1 MNPAAKPILL
11 AFGGHDPTGGAGIH
25 ADIETAAALGAHAT
39 TVLTADT
46 LQDSHHVHSFQPTSL
61 DLLIQQGRMVLE
73 EFPIS
78 AIKIG
83 MVATTEIC
91 EAIHTLLVEHPTI
104 PVVLDPVLSG
114 GGGGTLSSDQ
124 LADAIRTLLIPL
136 ATIAT
141 PNRNE
146 LRHLAPEGDT
156 LQACGAELISMGCEN
171 LLITGTDTPSS
182 DEASDQ
188 VHHQLMQSSGD
199 HAIFHYPRLPHS
211 YHGSG
216 CTLATAIAAQLAQQ
230 APLAEAVRQ
239 ALDYS
244 WKTLD
249 HGFQPGS
256 GQHFPNRTRNHGSD
270 S

>member
-1 MNPAAKPILL
+1 MKPILL
-11 AFGGHDPTGGAGIH
+11 AFGGHDPTGGAGIQ
-25 ADIETAAALGAHAT
+25 ADIETAIALDTHAT
-39 TVLTADT
+39 TVITADT

-104 PVVLDPVLSG
+104 PVILDPVLSG
-114 GGGGTLSSDQ
+114 GGGGELSSDQ

-136 ATIAT
+136 TTVAT
-141 PNRNE
+141 PNRSE
-146 LRHLAPEGDT
+146 LQHLAPQGDT
-156 LQACGAELISMGCEN
+156 LQACGAELISLGCDN
-171 LLITGTDTPSS
+171 LLITGTDTPAS

-188 VHHQLMQSSGD
+188 VHHQLMQSSGEQT
-199 HAIFHYPRLPHS
+199 AFHYPRLPHN

-216 CTLATAIAAQLAQQ
+216 CTLATAIATQLAHQT
-230 APLAEAVRQ
+230 PLSEAIQQ

-244 WKTLD
+244 WKSID
-249 HGFQPGS
+249 NGFQPGS
-256 GQHFPNRTRNHGSD
+256 GQHFPNRTKNHG
-270 S
+270 